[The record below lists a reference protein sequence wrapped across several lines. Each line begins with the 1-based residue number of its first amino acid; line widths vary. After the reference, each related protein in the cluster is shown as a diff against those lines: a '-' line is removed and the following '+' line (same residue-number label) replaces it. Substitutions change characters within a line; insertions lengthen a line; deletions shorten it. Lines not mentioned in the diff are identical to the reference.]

1 MYILAPSIL
10 AADFGNLRKEIQTVS
25 EAGAQYIHIDV
36 MDGMFVPSISFGMPV
51 IQSVRSC
58 TDKVFD
64 VHMMVE
70 EPGPLRPVCRQA
82 RPSSSTKGRYS
93 KRQLRERSGEPRPK
107 ELCCVEDAHITTLH
121 KRGRHAA
128 LSWDARPA
136 ADKANYFRL

>member
-70 EPGPLRPVCRQA
+70 EPGRYAADLKA
-82 RPSSSTKGRYS
+82 DSSRKAASECGKA
-93 KRQLRERSGEPRPK
+93 
-107 ELCCVEDAHITTLH
+107 ELCETDGKHIRNRKTECQKSEH
-121 KRGRHAA
+121 RK
-128 LSWDARPA
+128 
-136 ADKANYFRL
+136 KE